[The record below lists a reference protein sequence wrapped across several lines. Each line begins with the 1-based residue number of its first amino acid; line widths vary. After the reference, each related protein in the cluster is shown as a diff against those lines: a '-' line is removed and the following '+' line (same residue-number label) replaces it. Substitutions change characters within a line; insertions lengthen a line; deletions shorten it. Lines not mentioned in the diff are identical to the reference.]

1 MSHDWT
7 QDKERGTEF
16 FMLLIK
22 WIALHL
28 GRSVARLL
36 LLPITAYFFL
46 FAPDAR
52 RASYRFLHRIQ
63 GSPAHWWQVARH
75 LHHFSAT
82 ILDRVF
88 LLTGKHGQLD
98 ITVHNAD
105 LVFAHTTPGNC
116 AVLLGSHLG
125 SFEVLRAL
133 AVSDQKL
140 RLKVLM
146 HEAHNELV
154 TRILHALNP
163 EVAET
168 VIPLGTPNSLLKA
181 NEYLQQGYLIG
192 ILGDRVVDRA
202 KATAC
207 DFLGSQTDFPTGP
220 MLTAAALKAP
230 VILFFGL
237 YQGGRRYEIHFEL
250 LANQVTIDRNR
261 RAQDVQ
267 LWTQR
272 YADRLAH
279 FTRIS
284 PYNWFNV
291 YDFWETDS

>member
-1 MSHDWT
+1 
-7 QDKERGTEF
+7 
-16 FMLLIK
+16 
-22 WIALHL
+22 
-28 GRSVARLL
+28 VARLL
-36 LLPITAYFFL
+36 LFPITAYFFL

-98 ITVHNAD
+98 ITVHNAE
-105 LVFAHTTPGNC
+105 LVFEHTTPGNC

-133 AVSDQKL
+133 AINDQKL

-146 HEAHNELV
+146 HEAHNELI

-163 EVAET
+163 DVAET

-181 NEYLQQGYLIG
+181 YEYLQQGYLIG
-192 ILGDRVVDRA
+192 ILGDRVVDST
-202 KATAC
+202 KSTAC
-207 DFLGSQTDFPTGP
+207 DFLGRLTDFPTGP

-250 LANQVTIDRNR
+250 LANQVTIDRSR

-267 LWTQR
+267 RWTQR

-279 FTRIS
+279 FTRMS
-284 PYNWFNV
+284 PYNWFNF

>member
-16 FMLLIK
+16 FLLLIR
-22 WIALHL
+22 WIAVHL
-28 GRSVARLL
+28 GRPVARLL
-36 LLPITAYFFL
+36 LFPITAYFFL

-98 ITVHNAD
+98 ITVHNAE
-105 LVFAHTTPGNC
+105 LVFEHTTPGNC

-133 AVSDQKL
+133 AINDRKL

-146 HEAHNELV
+146 HEAHNELI

-163 EVAET
+163 DVAET

-181 NEYLQQGYLIG
+181 YEYLQQGYLIG
-192 ILGDRVVDRA
+192 MLGDRVVDSA
-202 KATAC
+202 KTTAC

-250 LANQVTIDRNR
+250 LANQVTIDRSR

-279 FTRIS
+279 FTRMS
-284 PYNWFNV
+284 PYNWFNF

>member
-16 FMLLIK
+16 FLLLIR

-28 GRSVARLL
+28 GRPVARLL
-36 LLPITAYFFL
+36 LFPITAYFFL

-98 ITVHNAD
+98 ITVHNAE
-105 LVFAHTTPGNC
+105 LVFEHTTPGNC

-133 AVSDQKL
+133 AINDQKL

-146 HEAHNELV
+146 HEAHNELI

-163 EVAET
+163 DVAET
-168 VIPLGTPNSLLKA
+168 VIPLGTPNSLLMA
-181 NEYLQQGYLIG
+181 YEYLQQGYLIG
-192 ILGDRVVDRA
+192 ILGDRVVDST
-202 KATAC
+202 KTTSC

-237 YQGGRRYEIHFEL
+237 YQGGRKYEIHFEL
-250 LANQVTIDRNR
+250 LANQVTIDRSR

-279 FTRIS
+279 FTRMS
-284 PYNWFNV
+284 PYNWFNF

>member
-16 FMLLIK
+16 FLLLIR
-22 WIALHL
+22 WIAVHL
-28 GRSVARLL
+28 GRPVARLL
-36 LLPITAYFFL
+36 LFPITAYFFL

-98 ITVHNAD
+98 ITVHNAE
-105 LVFAHTTPGNC
+105 LVFEHTTPGNC

-125 SFEVLRAL
+125 SFEALRAL
-133 AVSDQKL
+133 AINDRKL

-146 HEAHNELV
+146 HEAHNKLI

-163 EVAET
+163 DVAET
-168 VIPLGTPNSLLKA
+168 VIPLGTPNSLLMA
-181 NEYLQQGYLIG
+181 YEYLQQGYLIG
-192 ILGDRVVDRA
+192 MLGDRVVDSA
-202 KATAC
+202 KTTAC

-250 LANQVTIDRNR
+250 LANQVTIDRSR

-279 FTRIS
+279 FTRMS
-284 PYNWFNV
+284 PYNWFNF

>member
-16 FMLLIK
+16 FLLLIR

-28 GRSVARLL
+28 GRPVARLL
-36 LLPITAYFFL
+36 LFPITAYFFL

-63 GSPAHWWQVARH
+63 GNPAHWWQVARH

-88 LLTGKHGQLD
+88 LLTGKHSQLD
-98 ITVHNAD
+98 ITVHNAE
-105 LVFAHTTPGNC
+105 LVFEHTTPGNC

-133 AVSDQKL
+133 AINDQKL

-146 HEAHNELV
+146 HEAHNELI

-163 EVAET
+163 DVAET
-168 VIPLGTPNSLLKA
+168 VIPLGTPNSLLMA
-181 NEYLQQGYLIG
+181 YEYLQQGYLIG
-192 ILGDRVVDRA
+192 ILGDRVVDST
-202 KATAC
+202 KTTSC

-237 YQGGRRYEIHFEL
+237 YQGGRKYEIHFEL
-250 LANQVTIDRNR
+250 LANQVTIDRST

-272 YADRLAH
+272 YADRLSH
-279 FTRIS
+279 FTRMS
-284 PYNWFNV
+284 PYNWFNF